1 MVVEKKTGW
10 ANVMKGKAGNIVV
23 VGMIYPTEA
32 EAESNIDVVKQTF
45 SLFEYVA
52 TAKIEWEE

>member
-1 MVVEKKTGW
+1 
-10 ANVMKGKAGNIVV
+10 MKGKAGNIVV

-32 EAESNIDVVKQTF
+32 EAESNIDVAKQTF